1 MHRTSL
7 VAGLAV
13 LAGCAQLAG
22 LDTTTDE
29 RTGVSLGLERVSI
42 GATVIRT
49 PADLTGEIAS
59 YLVPDQAAPT
69 GYVPIAAT
77 AAGGTFSADIR
88 SATPPVRFT
97 LPGVAPEL
105 FWQYPNAHL
114 LGDYALLEHP
124 NATPAPMGATVTAT
138 LTLDTPYVGE
148 LIRVYTV
155 GAWAY
160 RDFAALE
167 LPAPAT
173 GVTAIGPVAFP
184 FASMNPLNNRPLERL
199 TAADAVL
206 VLRYVSGTLLGALD
220 LPGFDQTGTDTI
232 TGALTSIAQDRAF
245 MADLDPPAAVA
256 RFSAA
261 RPAVPTISMA
271 WHVFAAPGYALHD
284 ERGPQLNA
292 AAIPATD
299 PAAIIPITYGNPFV
313 GRDWKAVFNFT
324 STATRI
330 YTPPS
335 AGIPVTLAALMV
347 QRTTDPTGTFDVS
360 LPAGLPELITLDGRS
375 LSTDGIAIPKPTRTA
390 IVTFVPD
397 STTNSLY
404 FVQVNELV
412 PNAETTALTLTTR
425 LVATGLEPRLELPP
439 DAFEPGKLYSLR
451 AGSMQGGF
459 PNLAMGDV
467 RLGGAPFAIAFL
479 DSGVIQVMP

>member
-7 VAGLAV
+7 AAGFAV

-22 LDTTTDE
+22 IDDTTDE

-42 GATVIRT
+42 GATVVRT
-49 PADLTGEIAS
+49 PADLTAETAS
-59 YLVPDQAAPT
+59 YLVPDTAAPT

-77 AAGGTFSADIR
+77 ATDGTFSADIR

-97 LPGVAPEL
+97 VPGLEHEL
-105 FWQYPNAHL
+105 FWQFPNAHV
-114 LGDYALLEHP
+114 LGDYVMFEHP
-124 NATPAPMGATVTAT
+124 NATPAPMGATITAT

-160 RDFAALE
+160 RDFVAAE

-173 GVTAIGPVAFP
+173 GVSAVGPVAFP
-184 FASMNPLNNRPLERL
+184 FASMSTLSGRPLERL
-199 TAADAVL
+199 STADAVL
-206 VLRYVSGTLLGALD
+206 VLRYVNGALLGALD

-232 TGALTSIAQDRAF
+232 NGTLATIPQDRAV
-245 MADLDPPAAVA
+245 MASLDPPAAVA
-256 RFSAA
+256 RFTAA
-261 RPAVPTISMA
+261 RPAVPTVTMA
-271 WHVFAAPGYALHD
+271 WHVFAAPGYILHD

-292 AAIPATD
+292 AAIPATN
-299 PAAIIPITYGNPFV
+299 PAATIPIAYGNPFV
-313 GRDWKAVFNFT
+313 GRDWKAVFNFNA
-324 STATRI
+324 TATRT

-335 AGIPVTLAALMV
+335 ANLPVTLAALMV
-347 QRTTDPTGTFDVS
+347 QRATDPTGTFTVG

-390 IVTFVPD
+390 VVTFVPD
-397 STTNSLY
+397 RATNSLY

-412 PNAETTALTLTTR
+412 PNATNTALTLTTR

-459 PNLAMGDV
+459 PNLAMGDA
-467 RLGGAPFAIAFL
+467 RLGGAPFGIAFL